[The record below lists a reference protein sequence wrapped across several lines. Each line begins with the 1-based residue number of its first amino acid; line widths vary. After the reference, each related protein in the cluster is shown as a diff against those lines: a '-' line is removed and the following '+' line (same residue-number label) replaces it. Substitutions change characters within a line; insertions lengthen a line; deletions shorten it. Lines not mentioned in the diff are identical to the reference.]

1 LTEIQ
6 CKFCRIIEKKEK
18 AVILFEDKKIIAILD
33 NAPFNRGHTLKLPK
47 KHYKFITDI
56 PDREVGYIFENV
68 NRIAK
73 AIVFSVKAD
82 GLNIGQNN
90 GEIASQTIFHVHVH
104 IIPRFKKD
112 TRNNKFPTRKPF
124 TIKELKETGKYI
136 QEVLNAKDKIEKIAS
151 SG

>member
-6 CKFCRIIEKKEK
+6 CKFCKIIEKKEK

-33 NAPFNRGHTLKLPK
+33 NKPFNRGHTLILPK

-56 PDREVGYIFENV
+56 PDREVGYIFKNV

-73 AIVFSVKAD
+73 AIFSSVKAD
-82 GLNIGQNN
+82 GLNISQNN

-104 IIPRFKKD
+104 IIPRFKND
-112 TRNNKFPTRKPF
+112 TKSNKFPSRKHF
-124 TIKELKETGKYI
+124 TIRELRKSGKYI
-136 QEVLNAKDKIEKIAS
+136 QEVLNTS
-151 SG
+151 SFE